1 LKKLFHLSCGAVV
14 VARDENIQVVLIKTR
29 RQVGVLWG
37 LPKGHVEPG
46 ESLSGAALRET
57 CEETGLAHSQL
68 RLLSYLGRIR
78 YEFISHE
85 AGKTLNEKHVHFF
98 LLLARK
104 KLQTLAPA
112 MEDEGILDVVWM
124 PVAEAVKRA
133 SYDSYRKMLLL
144 ANIALYGQELRGE
157 DEADS
162 LDTVEHPYK
171 MGA

>member
-1 LKKLFHLSCGAVV
+1 MKKLFHLSCGAVV
-14 VARDENIQVVLIKTR
+14 AARDEDIQIVLIKAR
-29 RQVGVLWG
+29 RQAGVLWG

-46 ESLSGAALRET
+46 ESLSDAALRET

-104 KLQTLAPA
+104 KLHTLAPA

-124 PVAEAVKRA
+124 PVAEAAQRV
-133 SYDSYRKMLLL
+133 SYDSYRQVLLL
-144 ANIALYGQELRGE
+144 ANGALHGQPIPAE
-157 DEADS
+157 DTSDS
-162 LDTVEHPYK
+162 LDTAKHPYTI
-171 MGA
+171 GA